1 MCTVD
6 LILGTFGKRLKS
18 HSPEGFEM
26 DFTQSIK
33 IIYAKLKGEFHA

>member
-6 LILGTFGKRLKS
+6 LILGTFGKRLKN
-18 HSPEGFEM
+18 HSTKGFEM
-26 DFTQSIK
+26 DSIQSIK